1 MPSAPRAF
9 VQPEPCGV
17 VHLTLLLRKNSMK
30 IKQFIL
36 SSVVAFASLAVLA
49 PSMASAAPAH
59 GHKAHAH
66 KVCKW
71 EAHRHQRVCRW
82 VR

>member
-1 MPSAPRAF
+1 
-9 VQPEPCGV
+9 
-17 VHLTLLLRKNSMK
+17 MK

-49 PSMASAAPAH
+49 PSMASAAPSR